1 MEIDLPVL
9 PGLALRIDEY
19 VDSKG
24 DYPTSRLQKGLL
36 LVYNGEELAEEAVG
50 FGVPVLRRGLQT
62 IFPGGVELLSLRR
75 GPVLE
80 VTAIFRMCLEEK
92 ISSPE
97 LGSLNNKSLY
107 TIKNALAALIRGFPI
122 LRGVLTAASGG
133 LRRMFGWET
142 IYEDAGAHTKVKMIY
157 TVYGEAGRIDVEV
170 DATGLAFCLITRRA
184 FETIAGTPMPSF
196 DERASTRPPSFF
208 GWNNILGEDLQ
219 FCQDAKKHGLKIW
232 VDTRIEI
239 GHVSEFTVDK
249 TWFWR
254 EVATREP
261 DIEEKRLTMNAKMGL
276 PTLTAAEAKEKLGW
290 S

>member
-1 MEIDLPVL
+1 MPKIV
-9 PGLALRIDEY
+9 
-19 VDSKG
+19 
-24 DYPTSRLQKGLL
+24 RL
-36 LVYNGEELAEEAVG
+36 EEAPTDVG
-50 FGVPVLRRGLQT
+50 STVYTTRSEGEPIGT
-62 IFPGGVELLSLRR
+62 IAI
-75 GPVLE
+75 
-80 VTAIFRMCLEEK
+80 VTRDH
-92 ISSPE
+92 
-97 LGSLNNKSLY
+97 
-107 TIKNALAALIRGFPI
+107 
-122 LRGVLTAASGG
+122 LTAAAAMSLLMIDFSWVPKGQNVQRSIITGGILTMQRNEAVQRMQGDWLLFIDDDMVFEPDAVKQLVEVQREHDLDIVGGLCFRRQPPHQPTLYMREGPTSGG
-133 LRRMFGWET
+133 YNFLERWDDGP
-142 IYEDAGAHTKVKMIY
+142 
-157 TVYGEAGRIDVEV
+157 VEV